1 MKSKKAKKIVPLI
14 VLLLV
19 LGALIAAT
27 LVLRHYNS
35 IDETGDD
42 DADETVVFDKTGKT
56 VTALEITSGGKAL
69 AFSYVN
75 DEWIYDDDEH
85 FPLDGDDVASIA
97 QTLTRVTSK
106 ATVDEKSRGEDS
118 EYGLDS
124 PNVTA
129 KASFS
134 DGTAYTFSFGST
146 NPFNDCQYFRVTGDG
161 NIYMADTSIAISL
174 AHDLD
179 SYYKA
184 ETFPLTKDGITADK
198 VTSITVAT
206 AAGQEN
212 VITDDDGKDELLT
225 LAKTLNLSKWE
236 DYYADADEMLTSYG
250 ISDSGDRITVSYT
263 VSSTATDSDGNSV
276 NAEVPV
282 EYTIR
287 LGNMFDVA
295 EGDAGGESGYF
306 YSPVGST
313 VVYASDSE
321 TVKNIYSYLAYRP
334 SDTTTDE

>member
-1 MKSKKAKKIVPLI
+1 MKNKKAKKIVPLV
-14 VLLLV
+14 VLILV

-27 LVLRHYNS
+27 LILKHYNS
-35 IDETGDD
+35 IEKTVDD
-42 DADETVVFDKTGKT
+42 DGDETVVFDKTGKI
-56 VTALEITSGGKAL
+56 VTALEITSGGKTL

-75 DEWIYDDDEH
+75 DEWVYDADEH
-85 FPLDGDDVASIA
+85 FPLDGDDVSSIA
-97 QTLTRVTSK
+97 RTLTKVTSK
-106 ATVDEKSRGEDS
+106 ATVDEKNRGEDS

-161 NIYMADTSIAISL
+161 NIYMADPSIAISL
-174 AHDLD
+174 AYDLD

-206 AAGQEN
+206 AAGQKN
-212 VITDDDGKDELLT
+212 VIEDDDGKEELLT

-236 DYYADADEMLTSYG
+236 DYYADEDEMLATYG

-263 VSSTATDSDGNSV
+263 VSGTVTDSDGNTQ
-276 NAEVPV
+276 NAEVPA

-287 LGNMFDVA
+287 IGNMFDIA
-295 EGDAGGESGYF
+295 EGEVGGESGYF

-313 VVYASDSE
+313 VVYASDGE
-321 TVKNIYSYLAYRP
+321 TVKNIYSFLAYVP
-334 SDTTTDE
+334 SDTAADE